1 MQHCFVV
8 DDSEVIRKY
17 ARLIFES
24 MGFRVSAAEAPG
36 PALERIKED
45 PPDYVLVDWRIPG
58 ADMHTFI
65 TQVRTLPLDTNP
77 VIIYIPT
84 ESSPLDLKRAF
95 DAGADAFLLK
105 PFNREIVEMKLREM
119 RVEA

>member
-36 PALERIKED
+36 PALERMKDD

-58 ADMHTFI
+58 ADMHAFI
-65 TQVRTLPLDTNP
+65 THVRTLPLETPP
-77 VIIYIPT
+77 VIIYTPT
-84 ESSPLDLKRAF
+84 EGNPLDLKRAL
-95 DAGADAFLLK
+95 DAGADAVLLK

-119 RVEA
+119 RAAA